1 MLMQHTQTVN
11 CPKHLGLT
19 ILLLGKE
26 ETESVTT
33 QSTLDCDQKLDRK
46 KKMRYSERKNKFVPC
61 K

>member
-33 QSTLDCDQKLDRK
+33 QSTLDCDQKLGREK
-46 KKMRYSERKNKFVPC
+46 KNEVFGA
-61 K
+61 